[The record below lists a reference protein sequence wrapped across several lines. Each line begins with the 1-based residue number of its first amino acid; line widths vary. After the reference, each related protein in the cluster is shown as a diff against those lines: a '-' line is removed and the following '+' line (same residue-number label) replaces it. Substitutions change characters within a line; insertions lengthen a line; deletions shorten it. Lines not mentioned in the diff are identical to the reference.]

1 MSIWNKVLLGLLA
14 IASLVF
20 FHAAIRTVKTFDYW
34 SRQAA
39 AFESKLK
46 QVREDIVQLRTADH
60 EHPLQDKTFGVQQL
74 RFDLGRMVNNRGR
87 IWANC
92 QMKKVQPEKVNNVPT
107 GRIEVQVSSD
117 DPGISNKMLLYAF
130 EEGDD
135 PSTVKYLGEFAVKAI
150 NNPNDIGLVS
160 TTQLTPLQEANL
172 KNSSKAPWV
181 LYEMMPADQ
190 HLMRGEKQELLA
202 EHPEYKDDLYATL
215 PDDLRKKFFPEPD
228 PGLSK
233 AEQDKWKKEKWWL
246 PEEYVA
252 DGQVV
257 NGKVFERKLRDY
269 LEIMRV
275 CEVDRT
281 LYDDRKNALDRDKIY
296 LTAAEADSEKQLAFA
311 DKQKT
316 QAKDERTW
324 EYKQRDATAEYYA
337 ALEKMLNFNEMA
349 VKAGIAANAD
359 AAKQIAKIQKEAAE
373 EIDRR
378 TRSMV
383 RFSNAGAN

>member
-1 MSIWNKVLLGLLA
+1 V
-14 IASLVF
+14 
-20 FHAAIRTVKTFDYW
+20 
-34 SRQAA
+34 QA
-39 AFESKLK
+39 
-46 QVREDIVQLRTADH
+46 
-60 EHPLQDKTFGVQQL
+60 
-74 RFDLGRMVNNRGR
+74 
-87 IWANC
+87 
-92 QMKKVQPEKVNNVPT
+92 EKVNNVPT
-107 GRIEVQVSSD
+107 GRIEVQVSSE
-117 DPGISNKMLLYAF
+117 DPGISGKMLLYAF

-135 PSTVKYLGEFAVKAI
+135 PSSVKYLGEFAVKVM
-150 NNPNDIGLVS
+150 NNPNEAGLVS
-160 TTQLTPLQEANL
+160 TTQLTKLQENNL
-172 KNSSKAPWV
+172 THSKVPWV

-190 HLMRGEKQELLA
+190 HLMRGEKQDLLA
-202 EHPEYKDDLYATL
+202 EHPEYKDDLYAAL

-257 NGKVFERKLRDY
+257 NGKLFERKLRDY

-281 LYDDRKNALDRDKIY
+281 LYDDRKNALERDETY
-296 LTAAEADSEKQLAFA
+296 LTAAEADSKKQLAFA

-316 QAKDERTW
+316 QSRDERAW

-337 ALEKMLNFNEMA
+337 ALQKMLSFNEMA
-349 VKAGIAANAD
+349 VKAALAANAD
-359 AAKQIAKIQKEAAE
+359 AAKQIAKIQKDAAE

-378 TRSMV
+378 TGSMA
-383 RFSNAGAN
+383 RFSGAGAN